1 MAEQRD
7 RPTIINIRGD
17 ANFQMVDAPESR
29 IGDIS
34 AAKWWQVNRQVGP
47 REARF
52 VGYLMLSLAGAS
64 LVVQVVRLIQ
74 G

>member
-1 MAEQRD
+1 MREQGD
-7 RPTIINIRGD
+7 RPTIINISGD
-17 ANFQMVDAPESR
+17 ANFQMVDAPESQ

-34 AAKWWQVNRQVGP
+34 TSRWWQVNRQIGP

-52 VGYLMLSLAGAS
+52 VGYLMLALAGAS
-64 LVVQVVRLIQ
+64 LVVQIVRLVQ